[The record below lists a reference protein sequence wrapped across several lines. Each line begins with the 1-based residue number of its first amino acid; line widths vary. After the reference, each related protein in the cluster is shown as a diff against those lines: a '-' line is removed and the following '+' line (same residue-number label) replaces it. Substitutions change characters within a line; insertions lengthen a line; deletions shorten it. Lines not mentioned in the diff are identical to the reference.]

1 MGLDVL
7 ASRLVPDAP
16 QPRRRRRF
24 RFDLHKAMFVLPN
37 LFTVSS
43 IFCGF
48 YAITLCLDSPEPIL
62 LYRAA
67 ISIFFGMFF
76 DMFDGRVARLTKT
89 QSEFGVQLDSLADL
103 VSFGAAP
110 GILLYRWSLMSLGFW
125 GVFIAFLYVACGA
138 LRLAR
143 FNVLASKEPGSMK
156 YFVGLPIPLAAG
168 TVVAL
173 VMSSYPFE
181 NPFLGG
187 STGVAVV
194 TIMLAALMV
203 SNVRYRTFK
212 DLRPS
217 KKSVTIAFVIAVL
230 LAAISAQLKPTVA
243 LAALFLGYIVVGLGE
258 HVIFFGKRRRE
269 AQEAVLP
276 EEAEEPAEA
285 DEEFEDDEDED
296 EIDDAPK
303 PA

>member
-1 MGLDVL
+1 M
-7 ASRLVPDAP
+7 ANPTRK
-16 QPRRRRRF
+16 RRKRRIK
-24 RFDLHKAMFVLPN
+24 FDLHKAMFVLPN

-48 YAITLCLDSPEPIL
+48 YAITLCMGEAQPIH

-67 ISIFFGMFF
+67 IAIFFGMFF
-76 DMFDGRVARLTKT
+76 DMFDGRVARLTRT

-110 GILLYRWSLMSLGFW
+110 GVLLYRWVLADMGF
-125 GVFIAFLYVACGA
+125 GGLFIAFVYVACGA

-143 FNVLASKEPGSMK
+143 FNVLASREPGSMK
-156 YFVGLPIPLAAG
+156 YFLGLPIPLAAG

-181 NPFLGG
+181 RPTPGG
-187 STGVAVV
+187 TTGVALV
-194 TIMLAALMV
+194 TLLLAALMV

-217 KKSVTIAFVIAVL
+217 KKSITLTFMVL
-230 LAAISAQLKPTVA
+230 LLFAAVSAQLKPTIA
-243 LAALFLGYIVVGLGE
+243 LAALFLGYITLGLVEEVV
-258 HVIFFGKRRRE
+258 FFRRRR
-269 AQEAVLP
+269 
-276 EEAEEPAEA
+276 AERHVD
-285 DEEFEDDEDED
+285 DEEDEDSDDEFEGAVEEDEDDELE
-296 EIDDAPK
+296 EPE
-303 PA
+303 PPSPRPVL

>member
-1 MGLDVL
+1 MSNPS
-7 ASRLVPDAP
+7 AKPDRK
-16 QPRRRRRF
+16 RRRRRI
-24 RFDLHKAMFVLPN
+24 RFDLQKAMFVLPN

-48 YAITLCLDSPEPIL
+48 YAITLCMGEATPLH

-67 ISIFFGMFF
+67 IAIFFGMFF

-89 QSEFGVQLDSLADL
+89 QSDFGVQLDSLADL

-110 GILLYRWSLMSLGFW
+110 GVLLYRWTLVDLEFV
-125 GVFIAFLYVACGA
+125 GVFIAFVYVACGA

-143 FNVLASKEPGSMK
+143 FNVLAAREPGSLK

-168 TVVAL
+168 TVVSL

-181 NPFLGG
+181 RPTPGG
-187 STGVAVV
+187 VVGVAVV
-194 TIMLAALMV
+194 TLMLGALMV

-217 KKSVTIAFVIAVL
+217 KKSITITFVVVLTFAAV
-230 LAAISAQLKPTVA
+230 SAQLKPTIA
-243 LAALFLGYIVVGLGE
+243 LASLFLGYITLGMVEEVV
-258 HVIFFGKRRRE
+258 FFRRRR
-269 AQEAVLP
+269 
-276 EEAEEPAEA
+276 AERHDGET
-285 DEEFEDDEDED
+285 DEDDDDSDAEFEDAVVDDDELEHP
-296 EIDDAPK
+296 EPL
-303 PA
+303 

>member
-1 MGLDVL
+1 ML
-7 ASRLVPDAP
+7 ASPAVAEAKPAKP
-16 QPRRRRRF
+16 KRRI

-48 YAITLCLDSPEPIL
+48 YSITLCLDSPEPIH

-76 DMFDGRVARLTKT
+76 DMADGRVARLTKT

-110 GILLYRWSLMSLGFW
+110 GILLYRWALSGLGFW

-143 FNVLASKEPGSMK
+143 FNVLASREPGSMK

-173 VMSSYPFE
+173 VMSNYPFE
-181 NPFLGG
+181 APFFGG
-187 STGVAVV
+187 VTGVATV
-194 TIMLAALMV
+194 TIALALLMV

-217 KKSVTIAFVIAVL
+217 KKSVTIAFVLAIL
-230 LAAISAQLKPTVA
+230 LAGISAQLKPTIA
-243 LAALFLGYIVVGLGE
+243 LASLFTGYITVGLFE

-269 AQEAVLP
+269 AQETVLP
-276 EEAEEPAEA
+276 NEAEEAGEA
-285 DEEFEDDEDED
+285 DEEFEEDDEDD
-296 EIDDAPK
+296 EVDDTPR

>member
-1 MGLDVL
+1 VSSP
-7 ASRLVPDAP
+7 AREKK
-16 QPRRRRRF
+16 RRRI

-48 YAITLCLDSPEPIL
+48 YAITLCLNEPEPIH

-67 ISIFFGMFF
+67 IAIFFGMFF

-110 GILLYRWSLMSLGFW
+110 AVLLYKWMLGDLGFA
-125 GVFIAFLYVACGA
+125 GVLIGFAYTACGA

-143 FNVLASKEPGSMK
+143 FNVLAAREPGSSK
-156 YFVGLPIPLAAG
+156 HFVGLPIPLAAG

-181 NPFLGG
+181 APLLTPV
-187 STGVAVV
+187 SVAV
-194 TIMLAALMV
+194 IALALSGLMV
-203 SNVRYRTFK
+203 SSVRYRTFK

-217 KKSVTIAFVIAVL
+217 KKSVSIGFVL
-230 LAAISAQLKPTVA
+230 LVIFAALSARLKPTVA
-243 LAALFLGYIVVGLGE
+243 LSAFFLGYITLGLAEG
-258 HVIFFGKRRRE
+258 VIFFKARRKTVE
-269 AQEAVLP
+269 TEVP
-276 EEAEEPAEA
+276 EDSEPAEA
-285 DEEFEDDEDED
+285 DEEFHDDEDED
-296 EIDDAPK
+296 DAEDPQER